1 MPELLQGVDPAYV
14 EKQASENAAALT
26 KDDTLIAS
34 LLDALEER
42 DWCAS
47 PPQNTKPSTLN

>member
-1 MPELLQGVDPAYV
+1 VPELLQGIDPAFV
-14 EKQASENAAALT
+14 EKQASDNAAALT

-34 LLDALEER
+34 LLDTLEER
-42 DWCAS
+42 DWCTS